1 MSYLDNN
8 AFEATPQRV
17 LDQFAAANT
26 AAPAALMEV
35 WRAGLSVAKAHG
47 ETELGSGQPA
57 SADDRFEVGSQSKMM
72 TAVLVLQLV
81 QEGKVALDDKLSDHL
96 DLSGLPD
103 IANLETAT
111 IRHLLANRS
120 GIPDFD
126 TVMGDSGLPVFIEN
140 IIANPDVPQGPDEML
155 DIAAGHPAAFAPGQG
170 YEYSN
175 TNFLLLEKLIEKVTG
190 NSMGH
195 ELTTRIFDPL
205 GMDDTLPGALE
216 RPADILHS
224 YATLPDGTPLE
235 VTNVPINLGGAGG
248 VVSTTADM
256 IRFLDALLVS
266 KTLLSPEMLAQM
278 TDYRDGDNQPSGNG
292 NGLGLGATELNGQH
306 FVGFFGGTLGTNS
319 GTILHVESGT
329 IVSVAVTH
337 SGVEPSTLVLTAFE
351 LIFSDGH
358 WASFDPTDD
367 SFTIEGSAAEVDLY
381 QDTSATGAVE
391 TVLTK
396 GDVSLSF
403 AGDMAGFDE
412 AQLSFSDGSVLR
424 VADAGG
430 EWIDILHDT
439 RLGDGGETV
448 QAGPQDADNR
458 LIGLG
463 GNDGLFGAYG
473 DDRISGGGGND
484 RLGGRDGDDALEGGD
499 GHDVLDGGRGDDQ
512 LSGGAGSDQL
522 NGGRGD
528 DTLEGGAGHDLLDGG
543 RGDDQLSGG
552 AGSDQL
558 SGGRGD
564 DTLEGGAGH
573 DLLDGGRGDD
583 QLSGGAGSDQLS
595 GGRGDDTLEGGAG
608 HDLLKGGR
616 GDDRLEGGAGHD
628 MLIGGSGDDV
638 FVFAATAGHDHVLDF
653 QAGADRLDLSGAGVS
668 FAELTITAPTDG
680 FAHVAFGQTEITLTG
695 QFSELTEADF
705 LF

>member
-1 MSYLDNN
+1 MSYFDSDAL
-8 AFEATPQRV
+8 EASPQLV
-17 LDQFAAANT
+17 LDRFT
-26 AAPAALMEV
+26 ADTIAPATLMEV
-35 WRAGLSVAKAHG
+35 WRDGLAVAKAHG
-47 ETELGSGQPA
+47 VVELGSDRAA
-57 SADDRFEVGSQSKMM
+57 SADDRFEIGSQSKMM
-72 TAVLVLQLV
+72 TAVVVLQLV
-81 QEGKVALDDKLSDHL
+81 QEGKVALDDRISDHL

-103 IANLETAT
+103 IANIDTAT

-155 DIAAGHPAAFAPGQG
+155 AIAAGHPAAFAPGQG

-175 TNFLLLEKLIEKVTG
+175 TNFLLLEKLIEQVTG
-190 NSMGH
+190 NSMGD
-195 ELTTRIFDPL
+195 ELATRIFDPL
-205 GMDDTLPGALE
+205 GMDDTLPGALD

-266 KTLLSPEMLAQM
+266 ETLLDPAMLAQM
-278 TDYRDGDNQPSGNG
+278 TDFRDADNQPDGNG
-292 NGLGLGATELNGQH
+292 NGLGLGSSEINGQH

-329 IVSVAVTH
+329 VVSVAVTH
-337 SGVEPSTLVLTAFE
+337 SGVEPSALVLSAFE
-351 LIFSDGH
+351 QIFTDGH

-367 SFTIEGSAAEVDLY
+367 SFTIAGSAAEVDLHE
-381 QDTSATGAVE
+381 DTSVAGAVE

-403 AGDMAGFDE
+403 AGDMAGFD
-412 AQLSFSDGSVLR
+412 AARLSFSDGSVLR

-430 EWIDILHDT
+430 ERIDILYDT
-439 RLGDGGETV
+439 RLGAGNETG
-448 QAGPQDADNR
+448 QTGPQEADNR

-463 GNDGLFGAYG
+463 GNDGLFGGHG
-473 DDRISGGGGND
+473 DDRISGSGGND
-484 RLGGRDGDDALEGGD
+484 RLAGRDGDDRLEGGN
-499 GHDVLDGGRGDDQ
+499 GHDVLDGGRGRDHLSGGTGSDQLSGGRGDDMLKGGAGHDLLDGGRGDDH

-522 NGGRGD
+522 RGGRGD
-528 DTLEGGAGHDLLDGG
+528 DTLEGGAGHDLL
-543 RGDDQLSGG
+543 
-552 AGSDQL
+552 
-558 SGGRGD
+558 
-564 DTLEGGAGH
+564 E
-573 DLLDGGRGDD
+573 
-583 QLSGGAGSDQLS
+583 
-595 GGRGDDTLEGGAG
+595 
-608 HDLLKGGR
+608 GGR

-628 MLIGGSGDDV
+628 LLVGGDGNDV
-638 FVFAATAGHDHVLDF
+638 FVFGASGAHDHDHVLDF
-653 QAGADRLDLSGAGVS
+653 QAGTDRLDLSGAGVG
-668 FAELTITAPTDG
+668 FGDLAVTALADG
-680 FAHVAFGQTEITLTG
+680 LAHVTFGQTEITLTG